1 MPKITQQDIFSSFGR
16 NIIDKGTRYFKE
28 SRVLAC
34 DFYENENKLIGSIKG
49 SSDLPYQ
56 TSASIKPSNKGGF
69 IIHSTCN
76 CKVGWNCKHAV
87 AMLLAYQ
94 ADTPNYNIENSYQTW
109 FESLQGQ
116 IKKNKVIPYVSA
128 YKGYFRLSFDKA
140 IYNHSF
146 NYIKVEY
153 GSVRYLKTEGGS
165 KFTQKDLISVV
176 ENETWMESF
185 KWVTAEDTSIIQ
197 LLLSKEGRQAKVNKT
212 SLFTEHD
219 QIALQKIINTGRCFW
234 ANLDKPLIKGDDQE
248 LQIGWSDHEDD
259 LKQLTVTLSESQNW
273 LLLPL
278 PTAHYIDLDTGK
290 VGAISSDFDASWILS
305 LLQTPPLAQK
315 QCEHFTQQISLRFP
329 QSVLPNPL
337 EYETRLIDLPLR
349 IVFKLDAKTIKEQV
363 VFVARLYFYYD
374 DLLLDPIVFEDPE
387 RTEFMVKDKIVT
399 ITRQLEQEK
408 LAINEFDQLCLL
420 DVHMY
425 DPKQAVTTQMQ
436 GILAPELGGTQEFQW
451 LSLLTAHKAR
461 LEVLGWEFEIDN
473 ELSLK
478 SENIESINIEVEEQG
493 NWFDLGVS
501 VDIDGKPIALLP
513 LLLEWLRNNE
523 NWQQNDFDIL
533 LAQGN
538 GRPLRI
544 KRASIQPV
552 LSILQELGEVNNNNM
567 MKLPQNQAVLLAQLP
582 EINNWV
588 GGDHIKALAEKLAN
602 FSGIQAINP
611 PQNLN
616 ATLRDYQQHG
626 LDWLVFLND
635 YGFSGV
641 LADDMGL
648 GKTVQALAYLLYK
661 KEQGLLNAPALAICP
676 TSLVGNWLNEAN
688 KFTPDLNVLVL
699 HGSDRHQYFSKMGSF
714 DLIITTYPLVGRDFE
729 MLKEQHFSDLILD
742 EAQMIKN
749 PLAKMTKSIK
759 KLDAKQR
766 LCLTGTPMEN
776 HLGELWSLF
785 DFLMPGFLGSHTTFN
800 RVYRKGIEGEGNQQ
814 IQSWLIQKTQP
825 FLLRRTK
832 DEVATELP
840 AKTEIIHKIV
850 LPNDQR
856 TLYESIRLTMEA
868 KVRDLLKE
876 KGMARSR
883 IEFLDALLK
892 LRQVCCDPKLV
903 KLEHARSI
911 KSSAKL
917 DFLMEIVPK
926 MVEEGRRILIFS
938 QFATMLG
945 LIGESLEEAGID
957 FVKLTGQTKNR
968 PEIIDR
974 FQAGGV
980 PVFLIS
986 LKAGGVGL
994 NLTAADTVIHYDPW
1008 WNPAVENQ
1016 ATDRAYRIGQDKPVF
1031 VYKLICEHTVEERVL
1046 ALQARKQKLADNV
1059 YGKEIEEKYAPD
1071 NSDALLKLFESY

>member
-34 DFYENENKLIGSIKG
+34 EFYEDESKLEGSIKG
-49 SSDLPYQ
+49 SADLPYQ
-56 TSASIKPSNKGGF
+56 TSASIKVSNKGGF

-109 FESLQGQ
+109 FESLNGQ
-116 IKKNKVIPYVSA
+116 IEKKKIAPITSTYTGA
-128 YKGYFRLSFDKA
+128 FRLSFDKA
-140 IYNHSF
+140 VYNHSL
-146 NYIKVEY
+146 NYIKIEY
-153 GSVRYLKTEGGS
+153 GSVRFLKTEDRS
-165 KFTQKDLISVV
+165 VFSQKDLISIV

-185 KWVTAEDTSIIQ
+185 KWVKPEDIAIIQ
-197 LLLSKEGRQAKVNKT
+197 LLLSKEGRLPKVLKT
-212 SLFTEHD
+212 TISTEHD
-219 QIALQKIINTGRCFW
+219 QLALQKILNTGRCFW
-234 ANLDKPLIKGDDQE
+234 QNLETPLLKGADQALNIQWDDE
-248 LQIGWSDHEDD
+248 EDD
-259 LKQLTVTLSESQNW
+259 LKQLSVKLQNAESW
-273 LLLPL
+273 LLI
-278 PTAHYIDLDTGK
+278 PTPAPHYIDVNTGEI
-290 VGAISSDFDASWILS
+290 GAISSDFDSSWILS
-305 LLQTPPLAQK
+305 LLQTPPLAKK
-315 QCEHFTQQISLRFP
+315 QCEHFTQEISLRFS
-329 QSVLPNPL
+329 QKVLPNPV
-337 EYETRLIDLPLR
+337 EYETKSIDDPLKV
-349 IVFKLDAKTIKEQV
+349 VFKLNAQRIKEQV
-363 VFVARLYFYYD
+363 IFVAQLCFYYH
-374 DLLLDPIVFEDPE
+374 DLLLDPIVTDDPN
-387 RTEFMVKDKIVT
+387 RTEFMQKNKIVS
-399 ITRQLEQEK
+399 IVRQIEKEQQ
-408 LAINEFDQLCLL
+408 AINEFEQLCLL
-420 DVHMY
+420 DIKMY
-425 DPKQAVTTQMQ
+425 DPKQTGATKSQ

-461 LEVLGWEFEIDN
+461 LEVLGWEFDIES

-501 VDIDGKPIALLP
+501 VEIDGKPIALLP

-523 NWQQNDFDIL
+523 DWQQNNFDIL
-533 LAQGN
+533 LAQAN

-544 KRASIQPV
+544 KRSSIQPV
-552 LSILQELGEVNNNNM
+552 LSILQELGEVNNDM
-567 MKLPQNQAVLLAQLP
+567 VKLPQSQAALLAQLP
-582 EINNWV
+582 EINNWI
-588 GGDHIKALAEKLAN
+588 GGEHIKKLAEKLAN
-602 FSGIQAINP
+602 FSGIKEVLVP
-611 PQNLN
+611 DNLA

-648 GKTVQALAYLLYK
+648 GKTVQTLAYLLYK
-661 KEQGLLNAPALAICP
+661 KEQGLLNDPAIVICP
-676 TSLVGNWLNEAN
+676 TSLVGNWINEAN
-688 KFTPDLNVLVL
+688 KFTPDLSVLVL
-699 HGSDRHQYFSKMGSF
+699 HGSDRHQHFSTMSDF

-729 MLKEQHFSDLILD
+729 ELKTQHFSDLILD

-749 PLAKMTKSIK
+749 PAAKMTRSIK

-785 DFLMPGFLGSHTTFN
+785 DFLMPGFLGSHSTFN

-814 IQSWLIQKTQP
+814 IQDWLIQKTQP

-903 KLEHARSI
+903 KLEHARGI

-917 DFLMEIVPK
+917 DFLMEIVPE

-945 LIGESLEEAGID
+945 LIGEALEKANVN

-968 PEIIDR
+968 TEIIES
-974 FQAGGV
+974 FQAGDV

-1059 YGKEIEEKYAPD
+1059 YGNEIEEKYAPD